1 MKIARLPQND
11 KTNGWSAMLPHRQ
24 PNDPV
29 DKDINADWLVI
40 GAGYAGLSAARR
52 LAENRPDEKVVLVE
66 AGMVGENAS
75 GRNSGFAIDL
85 PHTVSSDLDQLEGA
99 HRHLRLARGAIAEL
113 ERLVEKYDIQCDWSI
128 HGKYHAA
135 VTAEGS
141 RAMLDPFA
149 EEMEKLGE
157 PYEWVEADDL
167 VTRLGT
173 SHFHRAV
180 YTPGCVL
187 MNPAALTRGLAAS
200 LPDNVSLFENS
211 PVEEIEYQNGVT
223 VKTPNGIIRAPR
235 VILATNG
242 FTEQFGFLR
251 NHFVHLE
258 VHASISRPLTDEEQQ
273 TYGVAKP
280 WGLTPANAFG
290 GITMRYTN
298 DHRLLIRQDIRVTS
312 TQKVTANFQRRI
324 TQQHKELFDQRFPN
338 LPDVSM
344 ENTWT
349 GYLCVSRN
357 SAPAFGQLAS
367 NVWVAACQN
376 GIGVTKGTISGL
388 LAADLACGRDNPLIA
403 DMQSLGN
410 PEQLPPAPLA
420 AIGSRMKMGWEK
432 WKNRAEN

>member
-1 MKIARLPQND
+1 VKIGRLPHND
-11 KTNGWSAMLPHRQ
+11 ETNGWSATLPPRS
-24 PNDPV
+24 PKALDRDV
-29 DKDINADWLVI
+29 TADWLVI

-52 LAENRPDEKVVLVE
+52 LAENRPDEKIVLLE
-66 AGMVGENAS
+66 AGMLGENAS

-85 PHTVSSDLDQLEGA
+85 PHTVSSDLDQLAGA
-99 HRHLRLARGAIAEL
+99 HRHLRLARGAIDEL
-113 ERLVEKYDIQCDWSI
+113 KRLVDEYAIACDWSVD
-128 HGKYHAA
+128 GKYHAA
-135 VTAEGS
+135 VTPDGS

-149 EEMEKLGE
+149 AELEKLGE

-167 VTRLGT
+167 TKRLGT
-173 SHFHRAV
+173 KHFHRAV
-180 YTPGCVL
+180 FTPGCVL
-187 MNPAALTRGLAAS
+187 MNPAALTRGLGDS
-200 LPDNVSLFENS
+200 LPDNVSLFEIS
-211 PVEEIEYQNGVT
+211 PVQEIDYQNGVT
-223 VKTPNGIIRAPR
+223 AQTAGATVRAPR

-251 NHFVHLE
+251 NRFVHLE
-258 VHASISRPLTDEEQQ
+258 AHASISRPLTKNEQRI
-273 TYGVAKP
+273 YGVEKP

-312 TQKVTANFQRRI
+312 TQKVTLEKQHKM
-324 TQQHKELFDQRFPN
+324 TKQHKELFDDRFPN
-338 LPDVSM
+338 LPDVAIES
-344 ENTWT
+344 TWT
-349 GYLCVSRN
+349 GYLCMARN

-403 DMQSLGN
+403 DMQSLGE
-410 PEQLPPAPLA
+410 PEKLPPAPIA
-420 AIGSRMKMGWEK
+420 AIGARTKMGWEK